1 MLTVDQVLLGI
12 TIFQSL
18 VAVVLIGLFAFSH
31 GGSKLP
37 RKH

>member
-18 VAVVLIGLFAFSH
+18 IAVTLIGYFAFSN
-31 GGSKLP
+31 GGKPSPK
-37 RKH
+37 KH